1 MCVSANPNRILSLGQ
16 FEMTAVSA
24 LAIMFLL
31 FNSTLRRVHTPR
43 SVNSLELVNF
53 TLFCAIS
60 SFLLVTSA
68 NMLSAFFALEL
79 LGSVTLY
86 AFFVFSGYNISG
98 SAQQSVSAASSCVY
112 QFILN
117 FFGSLFF
124 YGALGALVYF
134 HGSSTVFG
142 APAKIASGLPLI
154 AQTATAT
161 ALLIKLGTGP

>member
-1 MCVSANPNRILSLGQ
+1 
-16 FEMTAVSA
+16 MTAVSA